1 MKMPNGLLIATLLA
15 AGLTTPLAAQET
27 TTEESAEEAADAA
40 PVAPIENVTADTV
53 VATVNGAEITLGQM
67 IIARNQLPPQYQE
80 LPDDV
85 LFTGVLDQL
94 IQQQVL
100 AETMT
105 EEPLRV
111 TIALE
116 NERRLL
122 LAGEVVQSI
131 VDDAV
136 TDEAI
141 QAAYDMIFEGT
152 EGGVEYNAAHILVA
166 TEEEAQAVLARLE
179 EGEEF
184 AALAQELS
192 TDLGSGANGGDLGWF
207 SDGMMVEPFEVAV
220 KALEVG
226 GISAP
231 VETQFGWH
239 VLILN
244 ETREQAPPPLD
255 AVRGEIE
262 SQVREEAIQTAL
274 IEMTEAADVTRP
286 ETGAFDPAILL
297 DLDLLVAE

>member
-1 MKMPNGLLIATLLA
+1 MNTPTGLLTASLLA
-15 AGLTTPLAAQET
+15 LGLATPLAAQEA
-27 TTEESAEEAADAA
+27 AEETSTEA
-40 PVAPIENVTADTV
+40 VTAETV

-67 IIARNQLPPQYQE
+67 IIARSQLPPQYQE

-100 AETMT
+100 AETI
-105 EEPLRV
+105 EGEPRRV

-131 VDDAV
+131 VDAEV

-141 QAAYDMIFEGT
+141 RNAYDAIFEGS
-152 EGGVEYNAAHILVA
+152 EGGLEYNAAHILVA
-166 TEEEAQAVLARLE
+166 TMEEAEAVLARLE

-192 TDLGSGANGGDLGWF
+192 TDVGSGANGGDLGWF
-207 SDGMMVEPFEVAV
+207 GEGMMVAPFEEAV
-220 KALEVG
+220 KELEVG
-226 GISAP
+226 GVSAP
-231 VETQFGWH
+231 VETQFGYH
-239 VLILN
+239 IITLN

-262 SQVREEAIQTAL
+262 GQVREEAIQNAL
-274 IEMTEAADVTRP
+274 TELTDAADITRP
-286 ETGAFDPAILL
+286 EEGAFDPAVLIDLSLL
-297 DLDLLVAE
+297 RDE